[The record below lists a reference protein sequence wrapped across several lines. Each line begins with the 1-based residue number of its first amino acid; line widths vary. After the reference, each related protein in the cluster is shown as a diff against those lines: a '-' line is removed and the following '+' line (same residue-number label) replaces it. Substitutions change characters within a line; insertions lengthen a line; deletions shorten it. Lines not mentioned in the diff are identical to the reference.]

1 MTNDNITSTWD
12 LFDSRTSRLLDA
24 LAEAL
29 HAMAQPLTVLR
40 ATLELALGNSSSIAA
55 GQSAMEASLGEVERV
70 VENMGF
76 AQELLRIMRDRP
88 VVASVDVQAILAT
101 VREDLQR
108 VMDEAG
114 IALVTSIDNDASVVL
129 ASASGLRQCAF
140 LLLQQPLHE
149 SAWGD
154 SITVNGYVRRGE
166 VEMVVRCE
174 SSSRKNSPSPSIA
187 LHSNVSEIR
196 GMVLAQALAVAQGGD
211 LRWHDS
217 PFEACLSLP
226 IGRSGIVETENLV
239 AVNDRSL
246 TAMPDSDCVLLGAN
260 RA

>member
-1 MTNDNITSTWD
+1 MT
-12 LFDSRTSRLLDA
+12 
-24 LAEAL
+24 
-29 HAMAQPLTVLR
+29 
-40 ATLELALGNSSSIAA
+40 
-55 GQSAMEASLGEVERV
+55 
-70 VENMGF
+70 
-76 AQELLRIMRDRP
+76 
-88 VVASVDVQAILAT
+88 AIVAT

-108 VMDEAG
+108 ALDEAG
-114 IALVTSIDNDASVVL
+114 IGLVSCIDDDASVVL
-129 ASASGLRQCAF
+129 ASASALRQCAF
-140 LLLQQPLHE
+140 LLLQQALHE

-174 SSSRKNSPSPSIA
+174 SSSRKNSPSSIA
-187 LHSNVSEIR
+187 LHSNVSEVR

-246 TAMPDSDCVLLGAN
+246 TDMLDTDSVLLEAN
-260 RA
+260 RT